1 MLTGK
6 RIRTMEIE
14 KDLCEELKWL
24 INKSIDNGD
33 ILFEHLDPLFDLLY
47 KIQEG

>member
-1 MLTGK
+1 MLTGRK
-6 RIRTMEIE
+6 IRTMEIE
-14 KDLCEELKWL
+14 KDLGEELKWL
-24 INKSIDNGD
+24 INKAIDNGD